1 MSMQG
6 NPYDE
11 LFRHL
16 ARMMEEMAKKLPDQD
31 APRIIGC
38 TIITTGGEV
47 PSEMQ
52 GGEESGEISYEIVEG
67 KDRIYITAVIPATV
81 RNAPTADIR
90 TQEVRILADES
101 ETVVPLASSIDV
113 KHSFYHV
120 RRGVMDIVC
129 YKA

>member
-1 MSMQG
+1 MQS
-6 NPYDE
+6 NPYDD

-16 ARMMEEMAKKLPDQD
+16 ARMMEEMAMKLPDQD
-31 APRIIGC
+31 SPKIIGC
-38 TIITTGGEV
+38 TIITMGGEV
-47 PSEMQ
+47 PPGFP
-52 GGEESGEISYEIVEG
+52 GGEESGEISYELVEG

-90 TQEVRILADES
+90 PQEVRIVADDS

-129 YKA
+129 YKE

>member
-1 MSMQG
+1 MQG

-16 ARMMEEMAKKLPDQD
+16 ARMMEEMAKKLPEQD

-38 TIITTGGEV
+38 TIITTGGDV
-47 PSEMQ
+47 PQ
-52 GGEESGEISYEIVEG
+52 GFPGGEEPGEIPYEIVEG
-67 KDRIYITAVIPATV
+67 KDRIYITAVIPASV
-81 RNAPTADIR
+81 RNAPVADIR
-90 TQEVRILADES
+90 PREVRIVADES
-101 ETVVPLASSIDV
+101 ETVVPLETVIDV

>member
-1 MSMQG
+1 MQS
-6 NPYDE
+6 NPYDD

-16 ARMMEEMAKKLPDQD
+16 ARMMEEMARKLPDQD
-31 APRIIGC
+31 APKIIGC
-38 TIITTGGEV
+38 TIITTGGEL
-47 PSEMQ
+47 PPGFP
-52 GGEESGEISYEIVEG
+52 GGEEDTGEISYEIVEG
-67 KDRIYITAVIPATV
+67 KDRIYITALIPASV

-90 TQEVRILADES
+90 PQEVRIVADES
-101 ETVVPLASSIDV
+101 ETVVPLESSIDV

>member
-1 MSMQG
+1 MQS
-6 NPYDE
+6 NPYDD

-16 ARMMEEMAKKLPDQD
+16 ARMMEEMAKQLPDQD
-31 APRIIGC
+31 APKIIGC

-47 PSEMQ
+47 PP
-52 GGEESGEISYEIVEG
+52 GFPTDDESGEISYEIVEG
-67 KDRIYITAVIPATV
+67 KDRIYITAVIPASV

-90 TQEVRILADES
+90 PQEVRIVADDS
-101 ETVVPLASSIDV
+101 ELVVPLTSSIDV

-129 YKA
+129 YKV